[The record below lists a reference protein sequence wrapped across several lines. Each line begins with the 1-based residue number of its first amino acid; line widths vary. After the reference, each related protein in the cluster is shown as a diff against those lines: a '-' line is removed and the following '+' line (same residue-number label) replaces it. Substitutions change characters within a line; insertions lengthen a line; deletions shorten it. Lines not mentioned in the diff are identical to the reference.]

1 MHTLFMPTTQTA
13 TATETKTRAGARCSP
28 IRDPRAQAAIQAAAI
43 AEIAAKVGHIETL
56 EIRGRDG
63 LDFHDLSVWVIRE
76 MLEAAYE
83 AGRAAK

>member
-1 MHTLFMPTTQTA
+1 MHTLFMPTTQT
-13 TATETKTRAGARCSP
+13 TATETKTRAGARCSA
-28 IRDPRAQAAIQAAAI
+28 IRGLRAQAAAI

>member
-28 IRDPRAQAAIQAAAI
+28 IRDPRAQAAIQA

>member
-1 MHTLFMPTTQTA
+1 MHTLFMPTAQTA
-13 TATETKTRAGARCSP
+13 TTETKARAGARCSA
-28 IRDPRAQAAIQAAAI
+28 IRGPRAQAAIQAAAI

-63 LDFHDLSVWVIRE
+63 LDFHDLSAWVIRE